1 LSGYV
6 RGFRRR
12 AVKLFFFKKLTL
24 PLILGSFFVSP
35 FAFSASQSPA
45 LLKAQQDAEAKGYI
59 FFATHDEIVAGAKKE
74 GKLRVMTGLEP
85 ANSQPLIN
93 GFKQKYPFIP
103 DIQIEEIPG
112 GPEAY
117 RRVLMEIK
125 SGQTKGWDI
134 TFAYL
139 DFIPEYIPYLM
150 KHDIVGMAKQS
161 VLKIDP
167 RMVHPVER
175 NMVSVT
181 SSLTVVPY
189 NRKLMSDDKV
199 PAKWEDFLKPEFKG
213 RKFVTDVRPIQVAG
227 LVPAWGL
234 EKTLD
239 FARKLA
245 AQDPIW
251 TRGATRTTT
260 AVAVG
265 EYSLYLGTNF
275 GSINRAM
282 SRDPTGNLNY
292 KIIEPAP
299 VRNVNGAS
307 AILNAAAHP
316 YAALLW
322 LEFLA
327 SPEGQEII
335 DKYEPLKASVFIPSS
350 GIAQVTR
357 GKKLSVV
364 DWDHFA
370 KVEEYV
376 AQIIAAF
383 GFPKADK

>member
-1 LSGYV
+1 MK
-6 RGFRRR
+6 
-12 AVKLFFFKKLTL
+12 AFFFKQLTL
-24 PLILGSFFVSP
+24 PFILVLFFVSP
-35 FAFSASQSPA
+35 FALSASQAPA
-45 LLKAQQDAEAKGYI
+45 LLKAKQDAEAKGYI
-59 FFATHDEIVAGAKKE
+59 FLTAHDEIVAGAKKE

-85 ANSQPLIN
+85 PNSQPLIN
-93 GFKQKYPFIP
+93 GFKQKYPFIT

-117 RRVLMEIK
+117 RRILMEMK

-150 KHDIVGMAKQS
+150 KHDIAGMARQN
-161 VLKIDP
+161 VLKMDP

-189 NRKLMSDDKV
+189 NRKLISDDKV
-199 PAKWEDFLKPEFKG
+199 PANWEDFLKPEFKG

-227 LVPAWGL
+227 LAPAWGL

-265 EYSLYLGTNF
+265 EYSLYLGTNL

-282 SRDPTGNLNY
+282 GKDPTGNLKY

-299 VRNVNGAS
+299 VRNVNGAM
-307 AILNAAAHP
+307 ATLKAADHP
-316 YAALLW
+316 HAALLW

-335 DKYEPLKASVFIPSS
+335 DKYEPLKASVFTPNS
-350 GIAQVTR
+350 GIAQATR

-364 DWDHFA
+364 DWDHFV

-376 AQIIAAF
+376 AQIIAAY

>member
-1 LSGYV
+1 MK
-6 RGFRRR
+6 
-12 AVKLFFFKKLTL
+12 AFFFKKLTL
-24 PLILGSFFVSP
+24 LFIPVSFFVSP
-35 FAFSASQSPA
+35 FAFSASHAPA
-45 LLKAQQDAEAKGYI
+45 LLKAKQDAEAKGYT
-59 FFATHDEIVAGAKKE
+59 FLTTHDEIVAGAKKE
-74 GKLRVMTGLEP
+74 GQLRVMTGLEP
-85 ANSQPLIN
+85 PNFPPLIN
-93 GFKQKYPFIP
+93 GFKQKYPFIT

-112 GPEAY
+112 GPEVY
-117 RRVLMEIK
+117 RRILMEIK

-161 VLKIDP
+161 VLKMDP
-167 RMVHPVER
+167 RMVHPFER

-189 NRKLMSDDKV
+189 NRKLISDDKV

-227 LVPAWGL
+227 LAPAWGL

-265 EYSLYLGTNF
+265 EYSLYLGTNL

-282 SRDPTGNLNY
+282 SKDPTGNLKY

-299 VRNVNGAS
+299 VRNVNGAM
-307 AILNAAAHP
+307 AILKAAEHP
-316 YAALLW
+316 HAALLW

-335 DKYEPLKASVFIPSS
+335 DKYEPLKASVFTPNS
-350 GIAQVTR
+350 GIAKATR

-364 DWDHFA
+364 DWDHFI

-376 AQIIAAF
+376 TQIIAAY

>member
-1 LSGYV
+1 MKV
-6 RGFRRR
+6 PRF
-12 AVKLFFFKKLTL
+12 KLTL
-24 PLILGSFFVSP
+24 ILILDFFVAVS
-35 FAFSASQSPA
+35 FAFGASPSAA
-45 LLKAQQDAEAKGYI
+45 LSKAKHDAEAKGYT
-59 FFATHDEIVAGAKKE
+59 FLTTHDEIVAGAKKE
-74 GKLRVMTGLEP
+74 AKLKVMTGLEP
-85 ANSQPLIN
+85 PNSQPLIN
-93 GFKQKYPFIP
+93 GFKQKYPFIT

-125 SGQTKGWDI
+125 SGHAKGWDI

-150 KHDIVGMAKQS
+150 KHDIVGMAKQG
-161 VLKIDP
+161 VLRIDP
-167 RMVHPVER
+167 RMVHPVEK

-181 SSLTVVPY
+181 SSLTVLPY
-189 NRKLMSDDKV
+189 NSKLISDEKV

-234 EKTLD
+234 ERTLD

-265 EYSLYLGTNF
+265 EYSLYRGTNL

-282 SRDPTGNLNY
+282 RKDPTGNLKY
-292 KIIEPAP
+292 EIIEPAP
-299 VRNVNGAS
+299 VRNVNGAM
-307 AILNAAAHP
+307 AILNTADHP
-316 YAALLW
+316 FAALLW

-335 DKYEPLKASVFIPSS
+335 DKYEPLKASVFTPSS
-350 GIAQVTR
+350 GIAQATR

-376 AQIIAAF
+376 AQITAAF